1 MDNKCVVIL
10 MATYN
15 GGSYLSQ
22 QLDSILAQTYKNWKL
37 LVRDDCSTDNT
48 LDILKKYKEQDKRIT
63 IFG

>member
-22 QLDSILAQTYKNWKL
+22 QLDSILAQTYKKL
-37 LVRDDCSTDNT
+37 EVVS
-48 LDILKKYKEQDKRIT
+48 K
-63 IFG
+63 G